1 MKFLNDSDASMGA
14 EDAEDVKQPT
24 EVVEQKI
31 IELQQNLVNLGFGAD
46 AEQRGELL
54 LQLGYEYLK
63 LENQD
68 KNEEA
73 WRVGRQAFGL
83 FAPLENWEGA
93 VQACDVMFKANQPE
107 SLVALGNAVWLA
119 VTFPIDPELTI
130 MVLEHIVDETP
141 PESDGAA
148 VAAVTAHY
156 ISDLRVEDEKQR
168 ENLLFFTNQL
178 LGKVARRHSEIQSQA
193 QFDAWFDKMELNE
206 PARFLNRLGQVLNV
220 MVQDDWWVDRDTLR
234 DSLPE

>member
-14 EDAEDVKQPT
+14 EDSEDIKQPT
-24 EVVEQKI
+24 EIVEQKI
-31 IELQQNLVNLGFGAD
+31 IELQQKLVDLGFGAD
-46 AEQRGELL
+46 VKPRGELL
-54 LQLGYEYLK
+54 LDLGYEYLK
-63 LENQD
+63 LEDQN

-73 WRVGRQAFGL
+73 WRVGRQAFNL
-83 FAPLENWEGA
+83 FAPLEDWENA
-93 VQACDVMFKANQPE
+93 VQACDVMFKANQAE

-156 ISDLRVEDEKQR
+156 ISDLRVSDEKQR
-168 ENLLFFTNQL
+168 DNLLFFTNQL

-206 PARFLNRLGQVLNV
+206 PAKFLNRLGQVLNV

-234 DSLPE
+234 DNLPA

>member
-1 MKFLNDSDASMGA
+1 MKFLNDNNAAMGA
-14 EDAEDVKQPT
+14 EDAEDIKQPT

-31 IELQQNLVNLGFGAD
+31 VELQQKLTGLGFGAD
-46 AEQRGELL
+46 VEQRGELL
-54 LQLGYEYLK
+54 LELGYEYLK
-63 LENQD
+63 LEAQD

-73 WRVGRQAFGL
+73 FRIGRQAFNV
-83 FAPLENWEGA
+83 FAPMENWEGA
-93 VQACDVMFKANQPE
+93 VQSCDVMFNANQPE

-156 ISDLRVEDEKQR
+156 ITDLRVEDEKQR

-178 LGKVARRHSEIQSQA
+178 LGKVARRHSEIQTQD

-206 PARFLNRLGQVLNV
+206 PDRFLNRLGQVLNV
-220 MVQDDWWVDRDTLR
+220 MVQDDWWVDR
-234 DSLPE
+234 